1 MKNNFSNLILAL
13 TASLLITSCS
23 APTTNKASTVDSTS
37 SAENKVPETFTPQNS
52 AILLVDHQKL
62 TIDWV
67 KSMPKESVVANARV
81 LARLGADMG
90 IPMLITTTME
100 TTVVGNTIKDI
111 QDLAPKQYAARIKR
125 GGVLNCFLD
134 TAFSTA
140 VKKLGRKNL
149 IIAGL
154 TTDICLMH
162 TVEGAL
168 RAGYKV
174 QVVADACGSMTA
186 LADQVTFD
194 RLRGLGVTVTDG
206 NQILTELYPDF
217 GTPEGQKASKI
228 NFDEIVSKLK

>member
-1 MKNNFSNLILAL
+1 MKRRILCSFAIV
-13 TASLLITSCS
+13 SIVIGMSGCS
-23 APTTNKASTVDSTS
+23 AQPSNSPVPESTS
-37 SAENKVPETFTPQNS
+37 AATTKVPDSFTPQNC

-67 KSMPKESVVANARV
+67 KSMPKEMVIGNVRV
-81 LARLGADMG
+81 LARLGAEMM
-90 IPMLITTTME
+90 IPLVITTTME

-134 TAFSTA
+134 TAFKNA
-140 VKKLGRKNL
+140 VKATGRKNL

-168 RAGYKV
+168 REGYTV

-194 RLRGLGVTVTDG
+194 RLRALGVTVTDG
-206 NQILTELYPDF
+206 NQVLTELYTDF
-217 GTPEGQKASKI
+217 GTPDGQKASKI

>member
-1 MKNNFSNLILAL
+1 MKRIILNSLAVGAIIIGILGCSAQPSNSELPK
-13 TASLLITSCS
+13 TASSEVT
-23 APTTNKASTVDSTS
+23 
-37 SAENKVPETFTPQNS
+37 KVPESFTPQNC

-67 KSMPKESVVANARV
+67 KSMPKETVIANARV
-81 LARLGADMG
+81 LARLGSEMN
-90 IPMLITTTME
+90 IPLVITTTME

-134 TAFSTA
+134 TAFKSA
-140 VKKLGRKNL
+140 VKATGRKNL

-168 RAGYKV
+168 REGYTV
-174 QVVADACGSMTA
+174 QVVADACGSMTS

-194 RLRGLGVTVTDG
+194 RLRALGVTITDG
-206 NQILTELYPDF
+206 NQVLTELYTDF
-217 GTPEGQKASKI
+217 GTPDGKKASKI